1 MQNQTGSA
9 ATLHCRLAVSRNAP
23 QDKPRGSNGQPASGP
38 SSRSRV
44 RAGSTGPS
52 KCVPTTLY
60 LTSDLVSRVTRMA
73 SKFSHAVVLS
83 ALLLVGG
90 PLAVSLFAEDEK
102 RWEANPLQPGG
113 SEIAFE
119 WQYSCPNG
127 KGCSFNCPGAGGGS
141 NVTTLAIHL
150 GTIPLRGT
158 ERAFGIFYEFSTME
172 IPRANGFSLT
182 TGISTLSCQVSGM
195 NLDYSGPPKDQ
206 SLPINRPRTPDERI
220 SKGLGAG

>member
-1 MQNQTGSA
+1 MVSKSFQT
-9 ATLHCRLAVSRNAP
+9 L
-23 QDKPRGSNGQPASGP
+23 
-38 SSRSRV
+38 
-44 RAGSTGPS
+44 
-52 KCVPTTLY
+52 
-60 LTSDLVSRVTRMA
+60 
-73 SKFSHAVVLS
+73 VLS
-83 ALLLVGG
+83 AVLLVGG
-90 PLAVSLFAEDEK
+90 SLPVSLLAEDEK

-182 TGISTLSCQVSGM
+182 TGISTLSCQVNGM
-195 NLDYSGPPKDQ
+195 NLDYWGPSKDRPLQ
-206 SLPINRPRTPDERI
+206 TPRTPDPRI
-220 SKGLGAG
+220 SQK

>member
-1 MQNQTGSA
+1 
-9 ATLHCRLAVSRNAP
+9 
-23 QDKPRGSNGQPASGP
+23 
-38 SSRSRV
+38 
-44 RAGSTGPS
+44 
-52 KCVPTTLY
+52 
-60 LTSDLVSRVTRMA
+60 MA

-127 KGCSFNCPGAGGGS
+127 KGCSFTCPGSGGAS
-141 NVTTLAIHL
+141 NVTNLASGGASNATNLGSGGPSNVVRLASGGASNVTKLAIHL

-158 ERAFGIFYEFSTME
+158 EKAFGIFYEFSTME

-195 NLDYSGPPKDQ
+195 NLDYSGPPKD
-206 SLPINRPRTPDERI
+206 RPQAN
-220 SKGLGAG
+220 K